1 MPFDRAAWQ
10 DFFERETSRQR
21 DSKKSQLN
29 DEIITAID
37 NKLERLQNFQKKNE
51 IRVERKLEELRS
63 PSTPPIP
70 DIYSTF
76 QQSTEAVPDGSSNER
91 KSSAPAPRYS
101 LYYFSS
107 TRSFDPRKQPLLQTD
122 IR

>member
-63 PSTPPIP
+63 PSTPPIS

-91 KSSAPAPRYS
+91 KSSAPASRYS
-101 LYYFSS
+101 LYY
-107 TRSFDPRKQPLLQTD
+107 
-122 IR
+122 

>member
-1 MPFDRAAWQ
+1 MLSDRAAWQ

-76 QQSTEAVPDGSSNER
+76 QQLTEAVPDGSSNER